1 MQYKCF
7 GNISITNIVLY
18 KHHSDMWGHLRCS
31 NAQLLPGVDILG
43 SVICR
48 FKSPICHCGALLCLD
63 LCIHTVPHSASQPVL
78 ALGLW
83 QPTPWESSAVH
94 MVTVLLQE
102 IKHITISQVNLI
114 NCHHT
119 DENYLKWWQI
129 AFHCMPET
137 KAFRCQNL
145 KHKYIFS
152 MCSRRKINVKKNY
165 QILY

>member
-1 MQYKCF
+1 MYKLH
-7 GNISITNIVLY
+7 GE
-18 KHHSDMWGHLRCS
+18 MWRHLRCS

-43 SVICR
+43 SVIRR
-48 FKSPICHCGALLCLD
+48 FKSPICHCSALFCLD
-63 LCIHTVPHSASQPVL
+63 LCIHTVPNSASQPFL
-78 ALGLW
+78 ALRLW
-83 QPTPWESSAVH
+83 QPTPWESIAVH

-137 KAFRCQNL
+137 KASVAKIWNTNP
-145 KHKYIFS
+145 YYS
-152 MCSRRKINVKKNY
+152 MLSRRKINANK
-165 QILY
+165 

>member
-1 MQYKCF
+1 
-7 GNISITNIVLY
+7 
-18 KHHSDMWGHLRCS
+18 MWRHLRCS

-43 SVICR
+43 SVIRR
-48 FKSPICHCGALLCLD
+48 FKSPICHCSALFCLD
-63 LCIHTVPHSASQPVL
+63 LCIHTVPNSASQPFL
-78 ALGLW
+78 ALCLW
-83 QPTPWESSAVH
+83 QPTPWESIAVH

-137 KAFRCQNL
+137 KASVAKIWNTDRSMWLRCL
-145 KHKYIFS
+145 K
-152 MCSRRKINVKKNY
+152 CSFIHLFLNALKIDTIQLV
-165 QILY
+165 LMEPV